1 MPCLF
6 LTLLLVTTV
15 YTLKTHE
22 RYEVCKRLLT
32 GVKKEKGI
40 MPEPALMNADIC
52 KDCQHRMRREA
63 DIIQNLFY
71 KTPKSR
77 PKQVENNI
85 MQAKYKSLLSKIQNF
100 LLKTPKSRPKQAENI
115 QFQTKDRP
123 SWNSKSFIAIKTKH
137 KPSWNNHQN
146 TNHHQ
151 SKSFI
156 EIKTRR
162 KREYPPWPEWRKL
175 QRSKD
180 MKEYWKYQIQEN
192 TTRII
197 NQRQQKKA
205 YWARMSDKGG
215 DRRKEY
221 SDYMKAF
228 WKDKY
233 KQGLV
238 NRTAYSQGQRKIME
252 EYWTKEREGSTKR
265 LKRMSQHLK
274 EFWKGYKKTGNFVK
288 YQNEKRVQTQNRT
301 NLSSPV
307 V

>member
-52 KDCQHRMRREA
+52 KDCQHRVRREA
-63 DIIQNLFY
+63 SVQNLFY

-77 PKQVENNI
+77 PKQ
-85 MQAKYKSLLSKIQNF
+85 
-100 LLKTPKSRPKQAENI
+100 TENI

-274 EFWKGYKKTGNFVK
+274 EFWKLYKETRNFGK
-288 YQNEKRVQTQNRT
+288 YRNEKRVQTPNRT
-301 NLSSPV
+301 NFSGKMRDS
-307 V
+307 